1 MVLSG
6 QDARVNKAEA
16 LIKTAQFLFE
26 SGYYNDCVSRAYYA
40 VYHAI
45 IAILAV
51 KRKIVR
57 DRWDHTVLHRAFLDN
72 LCKGGFPFSK
82 TDSNT
87 VSTLLAERINV
98 DYSLST
104 LRKKDTEILL
114 TMAEK
119 LVNKVIKELSDAKN

>member
-6 QDARVNKAEA
+6 QESRLNKAKV
-16 LIKTAQFLFE
+16 LIKTARFLFE
-26 SGYYNDCVSRAYYA
+26 NGYYNDCVSRAYYA

-119 LVNKVIKELSDAKN
+119 LVNKIIKELSNAKN

>member
-6 QDARVNKAEA
+6 QEARVNKAED
-16 LIKTAQFLFE
+16 LIKTARFLFE
-26 SGYYNDCVSRAYYA
+26 HGYYNDCVSRAYYA

-45 IAILAV
+45 IGVLAV

-72 LCKGGFPFSK
+72 LCKGGFSFNK

-87 VSTLLAERINV
+87 VSELLAERINA

-114 TMAEK
+114 TLAEK
-119 LVNKVIKELSDAKN
+119 LVNKILKELRDAKN